1 MPRFSRDRHAEPTV
15 IVRSS
20 RNGSTRGDEAF
31 RGADTVL
38 IGHRRQATPM
48 QKPSR
53 RHGRAERW
61 LIGASILLGAT
72 SIGLVGLIALRL
84 LAER

>member
-1 MPRFSRDRHAEPTV
+1 
-15 IVRSS
+15 
-20 RNGSTRGDEAF
+20 
-31 RGADTVL
+31 
-38 IGHRRQATPM
+38 M

>member
-1 MPRFSRDRHAEPTV
+1 MGGGEV
-15 IVRSS
+15 
-20 RNGSTRGDEAF
+20 F

-38 IGHRRQATPM
+38 IGKRSQVTPM
-48 QKPSR
+48 PKPR
-53 RHGRAERW
+53 RGGHVERW

-72 SIGLVGLIALRL
+72 SLGLVALIAIKL